1 MSPMTATYTVYLAIT
16 LSVTVWV
23 GRSLFRGGRVFLIE
37 IFFGNTTLAG
47 AINRLLLVG
56 FYLVNSAFVA
66 LTLKTASRSNS
77 LVESI
82 ELLGDKIGLVLLV
95 LGVMHFINLLV
106 FKHVRHYFL
115 TRPMEIVEFIE

>member
-23 GRSLFRGGRVFLIE
+23 GRSLFRGGRGFLIE
-37 IFFGNTTLAG
+37 IFSGNTTLAD

-56 FYLVNSAFVA
+56 FYLVSLAFVS
-66 LTLKTASRSNS
+66 LTLKTASRSGS
-77 LVESI
+77 LSESI

-95 LGVMHFINLLV
+95 LGVMHFINLVV
-106 FKHVRHYFL
+106 FKRVRHYFL
-115 TRPMEIVEFIE
+115 TRPMEIMEFIE